1 MYRPAEEPTTDSNTG
16 NDGFIWS
23 TRASM
28 VVGFVLA
35 LALAVAHYAPI
46 LAVPLE
52 WQH

>member
-1 MYRPAEEPTTDSNTG
+1 MFRPAEEPTTDANTG
-16 NDGFIWS
+16 HDGFIWS

-35 LALAVAHYAPI
+35 LALAVAKFAPA

-52 WQH
+52 WPH